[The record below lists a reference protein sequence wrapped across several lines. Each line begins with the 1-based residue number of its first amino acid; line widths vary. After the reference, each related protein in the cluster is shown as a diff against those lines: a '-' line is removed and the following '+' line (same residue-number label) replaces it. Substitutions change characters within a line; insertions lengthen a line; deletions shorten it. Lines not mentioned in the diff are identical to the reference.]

1 MVSEPKSKPLIGQA
15 APLVEIS
22 SRRQWRSWLAKNH
35 DTFHAIWLVS
45 HKISTGKPRIDY
57 DDLVEEALCFGWI
70 DSTVRTIDDD
80 RAANY
85 VSRRKKGSI
94 WSRSNKERIQ
104 KLEASGL
111 MTPAGRALIDAAK
124 ADGSW
129 TTYDVV
135 EDLIVPPDLAAALN
149 QDPQA
154 AAYFEAFA
162 PTRKKP
168 ILWWVYQAK
177 KPETRAAR
185 VAEVVRLAHDNLK
198 AR

>member
-1 MVSEPKSKPLIGQA
+1 
-15 APLVEIS
+15 LVEIS
-22 SRRQWRSWLAKNH
+22 SRRQWRTWLAKNY

-45 HKISTGKPRIDY
+45 YKVSTGKPRLDY
-57 DDLVEEALCFGWI
+57 DALVEESLCFGWI
-70 DSTVRTIDDD
+70 DSTIRTIDED
-80 RAANY
+80 RAAIY

-94 WSRSNKERIQ
+94 WSRPNKERIERLQ
-104 KLEASGL
+104 ASGL
-111 MTPAGRALIDAAK
+111 MTPAGQALIDAAK

-135 EDLIVPPDLAAALN
+135 EDLIVPPDLAAALK
-149 QDPQA
+149 QDAQA